1 MIEAQKAALG
11 WKKLFV
17 EYFAAAAAAGS
28 LNKSEPSKGPPSP

>member
-17 EYFAAAAAAGS
+17 EYFAAAAAGS